1 MPDLFTTHGNQ
12 PIDGKYKILER
23 LGSGGMGD
31 VYKVQ
36 HVYLGTIRVI
46 KAIRAQI
53 SDSADAN
60 ERFLREAQLATRVQ
74 HPNVAMIHDF
84 AALPDGT
91 HYMVWE
97 YIEGENLAQR
107 IKSRGTLPPRDAVRL
122 TIQILNGLE
131 AIHRA
136 GVIHRDIS
144 PENIM
149 ITPDGNVKII
159 DLGVAKFEE
168 SDVSMTRTG
177 IFVGK
182 LRYASPEQLGFM
194 REGEKIDARTD
205 LYSVG
210 MVLYEMLTGRPPFEG
225 KSPHDYIRLHSEET
239 SLQLV
244 DVSRSLNSDPALQAI
259 LLRALARDR
268 NKRFQNAA
276 EFRAALEE
284 LELRR
289 TTLREAAP
297 TLITELHA
305 QSPSRAKWLVPAII
319 GVFVVA
325 VIAFAVF
332 AFRGRE
338 EKRQQSV
345 AAVVTQPNPTPAK
358 TQVDVNVAPTPS
370 TVQATTAEPVV
381 TETHAVAPP
390 SRPRPSPPA
399 PLPADAGRG
408 EALSATTAPQLS
420 QTPLPAARGEGGQR
434 PGEGS
439 SPLPAAYR
447 EGGDGDVNGPLLD
460 KLKSQVHGIKTV
472 AVDAGAMQSDL
483 VKALQH
489 EGLTVAD
496 HADVAIK
503 FDGVLEHLGL
513 GRKKRGAHASI
524 LKNGRVV
531 FRYEMPEET
540 YRVGDTPVEAFV
552 SAVSGAF
559 KD

>member
-1 MPDLFTTHGNQ
+1 MPDLFSTHGNQ

-31 VYKVQ
+31 VYKVE
-36 HVYLGTIRVI
+36 HVYLGAIRVI

-53 SDSADAN
+53 SGSADAN
-60 ERFLREAQLATRVQ
+60 ERFLREARLATRVQ

-107 IKSRGTLPPRDAVRL
+107 IKSRGTLPPREAVRV
-122 TIQILNGLE
+122 TIQVLNGLE

-159 DLGVAKFEE
+159 DLGVAKIED
-168 SDVSMTRTG
+168 SDVAMTRTG
-177 IFVGK
+177 MFVGK

-194 REGEKIDARTD
+194 REGERIDGRTD

-244 DVSRSLNSDPALQAI
+244 DVSRSLHSDPALQTI

-268 NKRFQNAA
+268 TKRFQTAA
-276 EFRAALEE
+276 EFRAALEQTE
-284 LELRR
+284 RVDTLSRS

-297 TLITELHA
+297 TLVTEL
-305 QSPSRAKWLVPAII
+305 PPPPRSRAKWLVPAILA
-319 GVFVVA
+319 VFVIA
-325 VIAFAVF
+325 VIALVVMTM
-332 AFRGRE
+332 RPRE
-338 EKRQQSV
+338 EKTEV
-345 AAVVTQPNPTPAK
+345 AAVTTQPPSASTPAQTQVNVSPPTTTTVEPVVTQTHTVAPTPAK
-358 TQVDVNVAPTPS
+358 TTTHTETVAPVPVPVPS
-370 TVQATTAEPVV
+370 PVP
-381 TETHAVAPP
+381 E
-390 SRPRPSPPA
+390 SRPSPLP

-408 EALSATTAPQLS
+408 DL
-420 QTPLPAARGEGGQR
+420 
-434 PGEGS
+434 
-439 SPLPAAYR
+439 AAYT
-447 EGGDGDVNGPLLD
+447 EGGDGDVNGPLFD
-460 KLKSQVHGIKTV
+460 KLKSQVHGVKTV

-483 VKALQH
+483 MKALQH
-489 EGLTVAD
+489 EGISVAD
-496 HADVAIK
+496 RADVTIK
-503 FDGVLEHLGL
+503 FDGVLEHLGR
-513 GRKKRGAHASI
+513 GRKKRAAHASI

-531 FRYEMPEET
+531 FRYELPEET

-552 SAVSGAF
+552 NAVGGAF